1 MIRSMN
7 QTPRTIN
14 VSISAGTVFKTV
26 LLLVAAFFL
35 FVMKDVVLVVL
46 TAVVLASAIEP
57 AAKWIIGR
65 GIPRVFSVVILYGI
79 LGVFLAGMFYLFI
92 PVLLQ
97 DTSDFLS
104 SVPEYLDKVAL
115 WNPIDSSGVE
125 QSKQVATEFSQG
137 ITESRLAV
145 AEIRSEQNPSIG
157 SAVGD
162 INDALSKV
170 SAGFIQTVSSVFG
183 GVLGFIL
190 IVVLSFYLS
199 VQEDG
204 VEKFLR
210 IVTPLKHEKYIIGLW
225 KRSQEKIG
233 LWMQGQLVLAIL
245 VGVLV
250 YLGLTILGVRN
261 ALLFAFLAGLLEI
274 IPLFGPILAAIPAV
288 ATAYTDSGV
297 SAGLLVVGLY
307 LIIQQFENHLIYPLV
322 VTKIVGVPPIL
333 VILAL
338 IVGGKLAGFL
348 GLLLSVPIA
357 ATFVEFLDD
366 VQKQKMSHD

>member
-1 MIRSMN
+1 
-7 QTPRTIN
+7 
-14 VSISAGTVFKTV
+14 
-26 LLLVAAFFL
+26 
-35 FVMKDVVLVVL
+35 
-46 TAVVLASAIEP
+46 
-57 AAKWIIGR
+57 
-65 GIPRVFSVVILYGI
+65 
-79 LGVFLAGMFYLFI
+79 
-92 PVLLQ
+92 
-97 DTSDFLS
+97 
-104 SVPEYLDKVAL
+104 
-115 WNPIDSSGVE
+115 
-125 QSKQVATEFSQG
+125 
-137 ITESRLAV
+137 
-145 AEIRSEQNPSIG
+145 
-157 SAVGD
+157 
-162 INDALSKV
+162 
-170 SAGFIQTVSSVFG
+170 
-183 GVLGFIL
+183 
-190 IVVLSFYLS
+190 
-199 VQEDG
+199 
-204 VEKFLR
+204 
-210 IVTPLKHEKYIIGLW
+210 
-225 KRSQEKIG
+225 
-233 LWMQGQLVLAIL
+233 MQGQLVLAIL

>member
-57 AAKWIIGR
+57 AAKWIIAR